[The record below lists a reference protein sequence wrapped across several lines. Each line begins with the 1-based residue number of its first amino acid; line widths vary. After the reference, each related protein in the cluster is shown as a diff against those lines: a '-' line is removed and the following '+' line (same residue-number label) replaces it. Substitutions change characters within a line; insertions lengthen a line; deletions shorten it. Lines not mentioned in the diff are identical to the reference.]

1 MKGRWGKE
9 AEEGKKEEEEAVEEE
24 KIIFSLSLSAN
35 EGGGGNLC

>member
-24 KIIFSLSLSAN
+24 KIIFSSLSL
-35 EGGGGNLC
+35 GQ